1 MYTILNGMP
10 FFKYERNE
18 FGAVVVTEYFMRSQ
32 NAQWGGEG
40 YIVSLLVAATGIS
53 YIILNKAD
61 SVCSTK
67 HNLRVVTMALLVSI
81 FIL

>member
-1 MYTILNGMP
+1 MP

-40 YIVSLLVAATGIS
+40 YIVSTLVTLTGIS
-53 YIILNKAD
+53 YIYLNRAD
-61 SVCSTK
+61 NVC
-67 HNLRVVTMALLVSI
+67 
-81 FIL
+81 